1 MMNDAIITVQGLKK
15 RYGPRTVL
23 DGIDFVVRR
32 GTIFALLGENGAGKT
47 TTVRALTTLLQPDS
61 GAAAVGGYDC
71 VRQAAQVRGIVSL
84 TGQFA
89 AVDELLTG
97 RENLRMMGRLYR
109 LDRRTA
115 NERAERLLERFGLT
129 EAADALA
136 KTYSGGMRRKLDIAV
151 SLLADP
157 QVLFL
162 DEPTTGLDPR
172 SRLQLWEMIT
182 ELARGGMTVF
192 LTTQYLEEAERL
204 ADRIAVVHG
213 GRIAAEGT
221 AEELKRLVGGG
232 RIELSFRS
240 EAEAAGAAR
249 LLNGCVEER
258 GVGVPVSPEGS
269 SFEELRLALNL
280 LHDYGLEPTGVEIRK
295 PTLDDVFLGLT
306 GDARKEMAG

>member
-1 MMNDAIITVQGLKK
+1 MNDAIITVQGLKK
-15 RYGPRTVL
+15 RYGSRVVL
-23 DGIDFVVRR
+23 DGIDFAVQR
-32 GTIFALLGENGAGKT
+32 GSIFALLGENGAGKT
-47 TTVRALTTLLQPDS
+47 TTVRALTTLLRPDE
-61 GAAAVGGYDC
+61 GIARVGGFDC
-71 VRQAAQVRGIVSL
+71 VREAANVRRIVSL

-89 AVDELLTG
+89 GVDELLTG

-115 NERAERLLERFGLT
+115 NERADRLLERFDLVET
-129 EAADALA
+129 ADALA

-151 SLLADP
+151 SLLAEP
-157 QVLFL
+157 QALFL

-172 SRLQLWEMIT
+172 SRLHLWEMIS
-182 ELARGGMTVF
+182 ELARGGTTVF

-204 ADRIAVVHG
+204 ADRIAVVHR

-221 AEELKRLVGGG
+221 AEQLKRLVGGG

-240 EAEAAGAAR
+240 EAEAAGGAR
-249 LLNGCVEER
+249 LLNGRIEDRSVS
-258 GVGVPVSPEGS
+258 VPVAQEGS

-280 LHDYGLEPTGVEIRK
+280 LHDFGLEPTGVEIRK

-306 GDARKEMAG
+306 GDARKEAAG